1 VSESD
6 TLNTAYLQNI
16 ARDLAQIR
24 TLLTTAIN
32 ATTEAESE
40 VPEKIRRFAMYM
52 HDIHDMLNF
61 YREGGHEAP
70 EHVKREAERCD
81 DRLRHLLE
89 DLNTDTGAFERI
101 RQEMTQRPGNRWD
114 HSRLLPKTGE

>member
-1 VSESD
+1 MAESAE
-6 TLNTAYLQNI
+6 TYLERI

-24 TLLTTAIN
+24 TLLTKAIN
-32 ATTEAESE
+32 DVTEAESE

-70 EHVKREAERCD
+70 PHVKAEAERCD

-89 DLNTDTGAFERI
+89 DLNTDTGAFERV
-101 RQEMTQRPGNRWD
+101 RQAMTQRSGNRWPLN
-114 HSRLLPKTGE
+114 RQLPKTGE